1 MPALGPD
8 LFFPAGTYLSM
19 SDGNPRVYY
28 ADVPWAHAVKTIIA
42 GVDIETVTSNG
53 QVALNL
59 EYTFDGVTW
68 QALTTP
74 LIADTSTS
82 DLNVGDNGSQVFGN
96 RARLS
101 LSVSASTGSAQEGV
115 VLNGVWASGKPF

>member
-28 ADVPWAHAVKTIIA
+28 ADVPWAHAVKTILV
-42 GVDIETVTSNG
+42 GLDIESATSNG
-53 QVALNL
+53 QAALNL

-68 QALTTP
+68 QALSTA
-74 LIADTSTS
+74 LISDTSTTG
-82 DLNVGDNGSQVFGN
+82 LNVGDNGSQVFGN

-101 LSVSASTGSAQEGV
+101 LSVSASMGGAQEGV
-115 VLNGVWASGKPF
+115 VLYGAWASGKPF